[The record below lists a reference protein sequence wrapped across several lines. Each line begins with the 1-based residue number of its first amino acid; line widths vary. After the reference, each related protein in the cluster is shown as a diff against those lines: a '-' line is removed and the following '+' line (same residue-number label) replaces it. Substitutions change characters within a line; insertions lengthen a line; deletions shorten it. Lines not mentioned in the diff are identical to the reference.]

1 MRYVYDERCGDVMI
15 RKNTPIETYQ
25 IKGRTVY
32 VKREDLCTEPPG
44 PPFSKCR
51 GLYAKLKKM
60 KRDDGVTVVGYV
72 ETPISMAG
80 WGVAWVAQKLGMK
93 AVIFDP
99 QYLHTPPATILVH
112 REKWKQFNPDI
123 IPIKAGMTCVNQHIA
138 KKMLKKEYGKKAVM
152 LPIGISFRET
162 IMETGKELLR
172 TILNPDPDMPLLFY
186 PNHIVVCVGSGTICS
201 GLLKGLQGVRRH
213 VDLIGVMAYDKNMR
227 KKRKSI
233 FAKAG
238 VKDKNTLFPYKVNLT
253 LINEKWEYTEPSF
266 GDCPFPCHA
275 YYDLKAWSWLERHIH
290 TLKGTVLF
298 WNIGSEAL

>member
-1 MRYVYDERCGDVMI
+1 MI
-15 RKNTPIETYQ
+15 RKNTPIETYDVR
-25 IKGRTVY
+25 GRTVY

-60 KRDDGVTVVGYV
+60 QRDEGVKVVGYV

-80 WGVAWVAQKLGMK
+80 WGVAWIAQKLGLK

-99 QYLHTPPATILVH
+99 QYLHTPPPSIEVH
-112 REKWKQFNPDI
+112 RRKWAQFNPDI

-138 KKMLKKEYGKKAVM
+138 KRMLRKEYGKDAVM
-152 LPIGISFRET
+152 LPIGIPFRET
-162 IMETGKELLR
+162 VLETEKELHRLIDSPAWELPR
-172 TILNPDPDMPLLFY
+172 KWRPDY
-186 PNHIVVCVGSGTICS
+186 IIVCVGSGTICA
-201 GLLKGLQGVRRH
+201 GLLRGLVWERYNR
-213 VDLIGVMAYDKNMR
+213 LIGVMAYDKNMR

-233 FAKAG
+233 FAKAE
-238 VKDKNTLFPYKVNLT
+238 VKDSDTLFSDKVEFT
-253 LINEKWEYTEPSF
+253 LINEKWEYTESSYAT
-266 GDCPFPCHA
+266 CPFPCHGF
-275 YYDLKAWSWLERHIH
+275 YDLKAWDWLVRHID